1 MLSPQQ
7 AILASWS
14 FPPWVTAL
22 DLLAALLYARGWLS
36 LRRVI
41 PGRFPAW
48 RLLSFLGGIASL
60 QIALASPIDAFD
72 SFSLADHMSQ
82 HMILMMVVPPLVL
95 LGNPMIPLL
104 RGLPRPFAR
113 KVLGPLLRWPPLV
126 GFFRTIT
133 HPAFCWA
140 AFAVSMVGW
149 HLPGPY
155 DLALRSDGWHEL
167 EHASFLFT
175 SILFWWPVIQPWPS
189 RARWPRWTVPVYLI
203 LADFVNTAVSAFL
216 VFSGRVI
223 YAPYLTFPRLGAISA
238 VSDQV
243 LAGVVMWFVG
253 GFGFVIPALFFVA
266 KLLSPQRREPTP
278 VRRAPRVPG
287 VPESRFRRLVLPA
300 LTLIL
305 PMAALAYGYLAPSA
319 IDTDGDIVRLQ
330 QISGPFRITVLTD
343 PDPLPAGPCDVSVLV
358 QDNETGEPIL
368 DAPVNLSVESPNSS
382 GESPALFRA
391 TVKAS
396 SLKLLESGTVT
407 LPRPG
412 AWSLRVSVHGST
424 GQAEVRSTLNATSQD

>member
-22 DLLAALLYARGWLS
+22 DLLAALLYVRGWLA
-36 LRRVI
+36 LRRII
-41 PGRFPAW
+41 PSRFPAW

-72 SFSLADHMSQ
+72 SFSLTDHMSQ
-82 HMILMMVVPPLVL
+82 HMILMMVVPPLIL

-113 KVLGPLLRWPPLV
+113 KVLAPLLRWPPLV
-126 GFFRTIT
+126 RLFRAIT

-140 AFAVSMVGW
+140 AFAISMVGW

-155 DLALRSDGWHEL
+155 DLALRSGGWHEL

-175 SILFWWPVIQPWPS
+175 SILFWWPVVQPWPS

-203 LADFVNTAVSAFL
+203 LADFINSAVSAFL

-223 YAPYLTFPRLGAISA
+223 YAPYLTFPRLGTISA
-238 VSDQV
+238 VGDQV

-253 GFGFVIPALFFVA
+253 GFGFVIPALFFIA
-266 KLLSPQRREPTP
+266 KLLSPQRVEPATA
-278 VRRAPRVPG
+278 RRGPRI
-287 VPESRFRRLVLPA
+287 PESRFRRFVLPA

-305 PMAALAYGYLAPSA
+305 PLAALAYGYLVPSV
-319 IDTDGDIVRLQ
+319 IDTDGDVVRLQ
-330 QISGPFRITVLTD
+330 QISGPFRITVLTE
-343 PDPLPAGPCDVSVLV
+343 PDPLPAGPCDISVLV
-358 QDNETGEPIL
+358 QNRDTGEAILAVPVSLSITSPNTSNDPPPIL
-368 DAPVNLSVESPNSS
+368 
-382 GESPALFRA
+382 A
-391 TVKAS
+391 TVQAS

-412 AWSLRVSVHGST
+412 VWNLRVSVGST
-424 GQAEVRSTLNATSQD
+424 GQAQVHSTLNATSGE

>member
-14 FPPWVTAL
+14 FPPWITAL
-22 DLLAALLYARGWLS
+22 NLLATLLYVRGWLT

-41 PGRFPAW
+41 PSRFPAW
-48 RLLSFLGGIASL
+48 RLLSFLSGIASL

-72 SFSLADHMSQ
+72 SFSLTDHMGQ

-113 KVLGPLLRWPPLV
+113 KVLGPVLRWPPLV
-126 GFFRTIT
+126 RFFRAIT
-133 HPAFCWA
+133 HPAFCWL

-175 SILFWWPVIQPWPS
+175 SILFWWPVVQPWPS
-189 RARWPRWTVPVYLI
+189 RSRWPRWTVPVYLI
-203 LADFVNTAVSAFL
+203 LADFVNSAVSAFL
-216 VFSGRVI
+216 VFAGRVI
-223 YAPYLTFPRLGAISA
+223 YAPYLTFPRLGTLSA
-238 VSDQV
+238 ASDQV
-243 LAGVVMWFVG
+243 IAGVVMWFVG
-253 GFGFVIPALFFVA
+253 GFGFVIPAIFFVS
-266 KLLSPQRREPTP
+266 KLLSPRRGEPVP
-278 VRRAPRVPG
+278 ARRGAR
-287 VPESRFRRLVLPA
+287 VPESRFRRVVFPA
-300 LTLIL
+300 LALIL
-305 PMAALAYGYLAPSA
+305 PLVALAYGYLAPSA
-319 IDTDGDIVRLQ
+319 IDTDGDVVRLQ
-330 QISGPFRITVLTD
+330 RVSGPFRITVLTA

-358 QDNETGEPIL
+358 QNSDTGEPIL
-368 DAPVNLSVESPNSS
+368 DAPVSLSVTSPNSS
-382 GESPALFRA
+382 GDPPPSVPASA
-391 TVKAS
+391 EAS

-407 LPRPG
+407 LPHRG
-412 AWSLRVSVHGST
+412 AWNLRVSVRRGD
-424 GQAEVRSTLNATSQD
+424 AEAAVQDTLNAGSRQ